1 MIFVNRRACGG
12 PPVNSGLVLDSPTPS
27 RSRLGPR
34 YWRLWSAA
42 SLSSLADGTLKIALP
57 LLARGHTDAPVLI
70 AGVGF
75 AAALPWLLFSLPAG
89 AIVDRADRRWI
100 LVGAN
105 LARAVL
111 LFVAAVVGVAGGDS
125 ILVLYLVAFGAG
137 VAETLYASA
146 AQAIVPRLVERD
158 RLDRANSLQQIAD
171 QAANQFAGPALGGL
185 LAGLGVGIALGG
197 PALVWAL
204 AAGML
209 VTLPGAFRARQS
221 APGVRRALAEDIASG
236 LRFLA
241 ASRVL
246 RSVSLCVAITNF
258 AGAAAS
264 AVFVVYAVGPGSALG
279 LEPTGFGLVMA
290 ASAVGSVVGSAL
302 IATATARLGLRALLM
317 INSGTQAVQ
326 ILVPVLTGDLLA
338 IGTAWALGG
347 LGVALWNIGTVTL
360 RQRLVPEALLGRVIS
375 THRLV
380 SWGSL
385 ALGSLAGGVL
395 AQTIGL
401 VPLFLVATA
410 LTLTGVLALTPL
422 TSALIDG
429 EAGQPAG
436 LRNR

>member
-1 MIFVNRRACGG
+1 MR
-12 PPVNSGLVLDSPTPS
+12 LVLNSPA
-27 RSRLGPR
+27 RLGAW

-57 LLARGHTDAPVLI
+57 LLARAHTDAPLLI

-75 AAALPWLLFSLPAG
+75 AATLPWLLFSLPAG
-89 AIVDRADRRWI
+89 AIVDRADRRRLLI
-100 LVGAN
+100 GAN

-111 LFVAAVVGVAGGDS
+111 LSFAAVAGVAGAGS
-125 ILVLYLVAFGAG
+125 IPVLYVVAFGAG

-185 LAGLGVGIALGG
+185 LAGLGVGVALGG

-209 VTLPGAFRARQS
+209 VTLPGAFRAS
-221 APGVRRALAEDIASG
+221 ALGVRTTLAEDIAAG

-264 AVFVVYAVGPGSALG
+264 AVFVVYAVGAGSALG
-279 LEPTGFGLVMA
+279 LAPTGFGLLMT
-290 ASAVGSVVGSAL
+290 ASAVGSVAGSAL
-302 IATATARLGLRALLM
+302 ITTATARLGHRTLLM
-317 INSGTQAVQ
+317 INSGSQAVQ
-326 ILVPVLTGDLLA
+326 ILVPVLTHDLLA
-338 IGTAWALGG
+338 IGAAYALGG
-347 LGVALWNIGTVTL
+347 VGVALWNIGTVTL

-375 THRLV
+375 THRLI

-385 ALGSLAGGVL
+385 ALGSLAGGVV

-401 VPLFLVATA
+401 APLFWTATA
-410 LTLTGVLALTPL
+410 LTLTGALALLPL
-422 TSALIDG
+422 TRTLIAG
-429 EAGQPAG
+429 EVRAFRPK
-436 LRNR
+436 

>member
-1 MIFVNRRACGG
+1 MAAFPSGTVGFVL
-12 PPVNSGLVLDSPTPS
+12 NSPAPS
-27 RSRLGPR
+27 RLRLGLR

-57 LLARGHTDAPVLI
+57 LLARAHTDAPVLI

-75 AAALPWLLFSLPAG
+75 AATLPWLLFSLPAG
-89 AIVDRADRRWI
+89 AIVDRADRRRVLI
-100 LVGAN
+100 GAN

-111 LFVAAVVGVAGGDS
+111 LSVAAVAGVAGVGS
-125 ILVLYLVAFGAG
+125 IAVLYVVAFGAG
-137 VAETLYASA
+137 VTETLYASA

-185 LAGLGVGIALGG
+185 LAGLGVGVALGG
-197 PALVWAL
+197 PALVWVL

-209 VTLPGAFRARQS
+209 VTLPGVFRARVS
-221 APGVRRALAEDIASG
+221 APGVQRKLAADIAAG
-236 LRFLA
+236 LRYLA

-258 AGAAAS
+258 AGAAAA
-264 AVFVVYAVGPGSALG
+264 AVFVVYAVGSGSALG
-279 LEPTGFGLVMA
+279 LEPTGFGLLMT
-290 ASAVGSVVGSAL
+290 ASAVGSVAGSGL
-302 IATATARLGLRALLM
+302 ITIATARLGLRTLLM

-326 ILVPVLTGDLLA
+326 ILVPVLTHGLWA
-338 IGTAWALGG
+338 IGAAYALGG

-375 THRLV
+375 THRLI

-385 ALGSLAGGVL
+385 ALGSLAGGVV

-401 VPLFLVATA
+401 APLFWTATA
-410 LTLTGVLALTPL
+410 LTLTGMLALIPL
-422 TSALIDG
+422 TATLIDR
-429 EAGQPAG
+429 EVRAGPS
-436 LRNR
+436 R